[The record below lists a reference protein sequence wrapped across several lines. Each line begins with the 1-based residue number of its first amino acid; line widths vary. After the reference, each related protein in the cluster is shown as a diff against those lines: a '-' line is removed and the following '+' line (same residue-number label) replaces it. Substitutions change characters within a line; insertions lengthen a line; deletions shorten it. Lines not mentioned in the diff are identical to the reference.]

1 MRIYL
6 REIREPGRESQF
18 EDYLKQN
25 LGLYSGEDLKVV
37 NLVHQILDEKEIQ
50 HLSKQDRV
58 RKEEKELLQEEV
70 QYKLKRAAEEVE
82 EARMVA
88 EQKYGK
94 EAFAKDQDFEE
105 ESKGQGLDL
114 SKDEISPEELSRVQ
128 KEKVQKLLDN
138 QEQLI
143 NSFKKQYDKLEALK
157 ETEREKLVQKRKER
171 EEKKDTM
178 RNKLKTLRDLVERAK
193 NKVVESIETDERIK
207 VDYSR
212 EETRAR
218 QMD

>member
-178 RNKLKTLRDLVERAK
+178 RNKL
-193 NKVVESIETDERIK
+193 
-207 VDYSR
+207 
-212 EETRAR
+212 
-218 QMD
+218 